1 MPERR
6 PVGLRLRIVETSW
19 WRIDAAAPQD
29 WDWRP
34 FPEPRHRFDSASG
47 SFRVRY
53 AARTE
58 RAAYRERF
66 ADEGRRISA
75 AHATDHLV
83 EIHGRLRVLDLRN
96 EQTLDALNLDDE
108 ANVGR
113 AARVLQATQLL
124 SDRLVGWYADD
135 LHGLLYRS
143 RTTPSASPNLAFFA
157 AAPVTTIDHGKLQDQ
172 TATLARLILR
182 ERFAV
187 EFPLR

>member
-1 MPERR
+1 
-6 PVGLRLRIVETSW
+6 
-19 WRIDAAAPQD
+19 
-29 WDWRP
+29 
-34 FPEPRHRFDSASG
+34 
-47 SFRVRY
+47 VRY

-58 RAAYRERF
+58 RAAFRERF

-75 AHATDHLV
+75 AHGADHLV
-83 EIHGRLRVLDLRN
+83 GITGRLRVLDLRS
-96 EQTLDALNLDDE
+96 EQTLEALRIDDE

-113 AARVLQATQLL
+113 DARVLRTTQVL
-124 SDRLVGWYADD
+124 SDLLAAWYGDS

-157 AAPVTTIDHGKLQDQ
+157 SAPIAVTDHGPLRGRA
-172 TATLARLILR
+172 ATLARLVLR